1 MRTNPYAT
9 FAGGATDGR
18 TKRKEVVLMVHMSR
32 TWRNRI
38 FEVLF
43 WASMVVG
50 ALLIGLAATV
60 VVVLGLR
67 IYFRPPSEHVDVGVL
82 FATGALALFT
92 AFLWF
97 AAAITARFARAEI
110 STSTAV
116 NSADLTL
123 QLDNRFNSDRALR
136 IRHGAVKFLAERRK
150 LHIDCDDD
158 ITPYCSDESDLWYG
172 LNSDL
177 MDLFNYFDWIGYLT
191 SEEGNAIDREVL
203 RRKLGAWI
211 IHYYDMCKDEID
223 AVQKYHADSWIH
235 LTPLYKDLIKRRK
248 EWYANNDKK
257 PPKVDNEKHLN
268 AFLQREHVRSH
279 RGFNPPLRWFVNKG
293 KQKKG
298 RIG

>member
-1 MRTNPYAT
+1 MYLGGLGSVLLISLAIVVALVTPMAHMLGVEEKSDPGVALAT
-9 FAGGATDGR
+9 AGLAIFTGLLFFAGA
-18 TKRKEVVLMVHMSR
+18 V
-32 TWRNRI
+32 
-38 FEVLF
+38 
-43 WASMVVG
+43 
-50 ALLIGLAATV
+50 AATIA
-60 VVVLGLR
+60 GQ
-67 IYFRPPSEHVDVGVL
+67 
-82 FATGALALFT
+82 
-92 AFLWF
+92 
-97 AAAITARFARAEI
+97 EI
-110 STSTAV
+110 VTSTDV
-116 NSADLTL
+116 NSATL
-123 QLDNRFNSDRALR
+123 ALQMDNRFVSDRALR

-177 MDLFNYFDWIGYLT
+177 IDLFNYFDWIGYLT

-203 RRKLGAWI
+203 RRKLGTWI
-211 IHYYDMCKDEID
+211 IQYCDMCKDEID

-279 RGFNPPLRWFVNKG
+279 RGFNPPNPPFVG
-293 KQKKG
+293 S
-298 RIG
+298 